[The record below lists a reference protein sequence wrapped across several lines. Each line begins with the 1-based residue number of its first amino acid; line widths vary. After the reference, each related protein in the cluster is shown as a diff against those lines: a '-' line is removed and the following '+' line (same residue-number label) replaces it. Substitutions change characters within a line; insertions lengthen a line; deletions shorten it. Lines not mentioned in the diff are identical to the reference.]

1 MKYLIGILLLVCFSA
16 AAQEKLVKTDV
27 TDNISMSLPEGFMVM
42 TDDDMASK
50 FITHKKPMT
59 AYTTYE
65 RDIEFSVN
73 KSNTKWTVEDMHIMQ
88 SFYKS
93 SISQLYDE
101 VNFIREG
108 IYEINGRK
116 FVYFEFA
123 SKVAGDKNSIS
134 KKSAVSKYSYIQYT
148 IIDKKTIL
156 FNFSCPFWSKDNWKN
171 TVTEM
176 MQTVKIK

>member
-1 MKYLIGILLLVCFSA
+1 MKHLVWIILLVSFSA
-16 AAQEKLVKTDV
+16 LAQEKLVKTNI
-27 TDNISMSLPEGFMVM
+27 TDNISMSLPEGFMAM
-42 TDDDMASK
+42 TDDDMAEK
-50 FITHKKPMT
+50 YITHKKPMT

-101 VNFIREG
+101 VNFIKEG
-108 IYEINGRK
+108 IYEVNGRK

-148 IIDKKTIL
+148 IINKKTIL
-156 FNFSCPFWSKDNWKN
+156 FNFSCPFWSKDKWQN
-171 TVTEM
+171 TVGEM
-176 MQTVKIK
+176 MQTIKIK